1 MNMNDTE
8 NKQPAEEEKYL
19 DGALFAKMAKSGAAH
34 LRANADEVNN
44 LNVFP
49 VPDGDTGD
57 NMSMTI
63 ESGVEA
69 MKKVETINLA
79 EVMQAMSKGMLLGAR
94 GNSGVILSQFF
105 SGMAKG
111 FESNDK
117 ADPFAVAEALEAG
130 VKQAYS
136 SVLTPTEGTI
146 LTVAREAVEYAVSRL
161 DDNST
166 IRSLFSDLTQEMQES
181 LRRTPELLEVLR
193 ESSVVDS
200 GGAGLLYIMEG
211 FNKVLI
217 GEDTYADTAGDSSHS
232 RSHSDIDFSKFNEDS
247 EMLYGYCTELLLQLT
262 RKKTDL
268 ETFDVSVIQ
277 DFLKSVGNSIVSFRD
292 GNIVKIHV
300 HTMTPDKVLGFC
312 LKYGEFLTVK
322 IENMSVQHN
331 ESIGN
336 SEKGLQDKPEIRPDA
351 EKKREKF
358 ATVAVCIG
366 RGIEETFREIGVD
379 VIVRGGQTKNP
390 SAEDFIAAFDQL
402 NADHIFVLP
411 NNGNI
416 IMAAKQAASIYKK
429 ADIIVIESKDL
440 GQGYIAAAYIN
451 FEAETPE
458 DAIGESLASMK
469 NVTTGSI
476 SEAIRDANM
485 NGVRVSVGDSVG
497 IVGKNIVTSKASR
510 IEAAEALSDYI
521 LGGSDNDKS
530 ILTVFRGKDA
540 EEEECTTL
548 RMYVEEKYPDIE
560 LYVIDGGQEI
570 YSYILVAE

>member
-1 MNMNDTE
+1 MSE
-8 NKQPAEEEKYL
+8 KEKKQAGGAEEEKFL

-79 EVMQAMSKGMLLGAR
+79 EVMAAMSKGMLLGAR

-117 ADPFAVAEALEAG
+117 ADPYAVAEALEAG

-146 LTVAREAVEYAVSRL
+146 LTVAREAVEFAVSRL
-161 DDNST
+161 DENST
-166 IRSLFSDLTQEMQES
+166 IKSLFSDLTDEMQAS

-211 FNKVLI
+211 FNKVLL
-217 GEDTYADTAGDSSHS
+217 GDDTYSDYQGEWG
-232 RSHSDIDFSKFNEDS
+232 RSKGPANIDLSKFNEDS
-247 EMLYGYCTELLLQLT
+247 EMDYGYCTELLLQLT
-262 RKKTDL
+262 RKKTDP
-268 ETFDVSVIQ
+268 ESFDVAVIQ
-277 DFLKSVGNSIVSFRD
+277 DFLRTVGDSIVSFRD
-292 GNIVKIHV
+292 GNVVKVHV
-300 HTMTPDKVLGFC
+300 HTLTPDRVLEFC
-312 LKYGEFLTVK
+312 LRYGEFLTVK

-331 ESIGN
+331 ETIRDSAPPAAPA
-336 SEKGLQDKPEIRPDA
+336 KPSDG
-351 EKKREKF
+351 KRKKF
-358 ATVAVCIG
+358 ATVAVCMG
-366 RGIEETFREIGVD
+366 PGIEDTFRSIGVD
-379 VIVRGGQTKNP
+379 EIIRGGQTKNP
-390 SAEDFIAAFDQL
+390 SAEDFIAAFDRL
-402 NADHIFVLP
+402 NAEHIFVLP

-416 IMAAKQAASIYKK
+416 IMAAKQAASIYRK
-429 ADIIVIESKDL
+429 AEITVIESKDL
-440 GQGYIAAAYIN
+440 GQGYIAAAYID
-451 FEAETPE
+451 FEAESPE
-458 DAIGESLASMK
+458 DAVAASLEAMET
-469 NVTTGSI
+469 VTTGSV

-485 NGVRVSVGDSVG
+485 NGVKISLGDSVG
-497 IVGKNIVTSKASR
+497 IVGKNIVTSRPSR
-510 IEAAEALSDYI
+510 LEAAEALADHI
-521 LGGSDNDKS
+521 LGGPEKA
-530 ILTVFRGKDA
+530 ILTIFRGKDA
-540 EEEECTTL
+540 GTEECGSL
-548 RMYVEEKYPDIE
+548 EKYIEEKYPDIE
-560 LYVIDGGQEI
+560 MYVIDGGQEI
-570 YSYILVAE
+570 YPYILVAE